1 MKNIRVRNAKLLKNR
16 RLTEKMKQERA
27 AELARIAELQ
37 EQAGVKVTATDG
49 GIDALGSGVPF
60 VTSAQ
65 RAKAAYNPKKVLE
78 QMAVANEELKKK
90 TGGGKLSKSPEKVST
105 NELQKGRAYQEKK

>member
-1 MKNIRVRNAKLLKNR
+1 
-16 RLTEKMKQERA
+16 MKQERA

-90 TGGGKLSKSPEKVST
+90 QEEENFKESRKGFNERAAKRKKERIKKRNELLKKQGKLTRRVKI
-105 NELQKGRAYQEKK
+105 